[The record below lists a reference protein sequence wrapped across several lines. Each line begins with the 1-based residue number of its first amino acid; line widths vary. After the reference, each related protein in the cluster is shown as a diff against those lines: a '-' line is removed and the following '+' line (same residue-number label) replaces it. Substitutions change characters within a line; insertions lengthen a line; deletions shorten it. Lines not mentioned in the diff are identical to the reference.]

1 MKINDLENL
10 LQKISEQF
18 GLDLLKRI
26 LAIYDEEEFTDQKS
40 ASRTFEAYLN
50 ILTSSK
56 DYNDQERRIQFVKN
70 ILKEAGKYECTD
82 KKVGS
87 MILSLSKASNIFLSD
102 KIEELTVSYIN
113 KTVANLRSIKGVDI

>member
-56 DYNDQERRIQFVKN
+56 DYNDQERMIQSIKN

-82 KKVGS
+82 KKWVQ
-87 MILSLSKASNIFLSD
+87 
-102 KIEELTVSYIN
+102 
-113 KTVANLRSIKGVDI
+113 